1 MSTMPPAIPPFPPE
15 WGEEPDARELE
26 RLWADLEV
34 ARPAPVAV
42 ETTDQDWAEL
52 RTRLGTP
59 ALARE
64 LEARSRPSPHSGVW
78 ASAALRRPLAAA
90 AVLVLV
96 VAGSLTLLGLPAGI
110 EALPGETVSA
120 TLPDG
125 STVELNSGSR
135 IRWRRSIMP
144 GSSPPRAYSLS
155 GEAFLSVV
163 PGAGSFVL
171 ETYNARVTVLGTRFN
186 VRAREGVGSGT
197 EVVLEEGRV
206 RLSHTGT
213 GAAVELAPGE
223 SAAMSEG
230 AAGPAPP
237 RPVEV
242 DRVLAWRER
251 GFSAVQRP
259 LEEILLELS
268 LRYGVDIGLTDGV
281 DGAQRLTV
289 HYARLG
295 ELREVLSDLST
306 ARGLRFR
313 ETSGGFEVY

>member
-1 MSTMPPAIPPFPPE
+1 MSTMPPSIPPFPPE
-15 WGEEPDARELE
+15 WREEPDAPELE
-26 RLWADLEV
+26 RIWADLEA
-34 ARPAPVAV
+34 ARRAPVPV
-42 ETTDQDWAEL
+42 EATDRDWAEL

-64 LEARSRPSPHSGVW
+64 LEARSRPSSHSG
-78 ASAALRRPLAAA
+78 ARTSSALRRPLAAA

-96 VAGSLTLLGLPAGI
+96 LAGSLALLGLPAGI

-125 STVELNSGSR
+125 STAELNSGSS
-135 IRWRRSIMP
+135 IRWRRSILP
-144 GSSPPRAYSLS
+144 GSRPPRAYSLS

-163 PGAGSFVL
+163 PGARPFVL

-206 RLSHTGT
+206 RLSHVDT
-213 GAAVELAPGE
+213 GASVELAPGE
-223 SAAMSEG
+223 AATVEES
-230 AAGPAPP
+230 AAGPGVP

-242 DRVLAWRER
+242 DRVLAWRDR
-251 GFSAVQRP
+251 GFSAVQDP
-259 LEEILLELS
+259 LAEILEELS
-268 LRYGVDIGLTDGV
+268 LRYGVDVGLADGV

-289 HYARLG
+289 HYARLAD
-295 ELREVLSDLST
+295 LREVLSDLST

-313 ETSGGFEVY
+313 ETNGGFEVY